1 MFIKQYIIIITSC
14 CLAACASEPEAA
26 PPTPAGPSVS
36 RSNCIFEGT
45 IRDYRVLDASNL
57 LVTASGQRK
66 YHFELSRPAFGM
78 RSTGRIGISSTGS
91 RICPGFSEV
100 IVDDSFGPETIRID
114 SIRRLNPEEHED
126 ILIRFGQK
134 QPDLAH
140 PRRPVKV
147 KGAEV
152 EELD

>member
-1 MFIKQYIIIITSC
+1 MIIKQYIIIITSC
-14 CLAACASEPEAA
+14 YLSSCASQPEAA
-26 PPTPAGPSVS
+26 QPTPVGPSTS

-100 IVDDSFGPETIRID
+100 IVDDSFGPVTIRID

-126 ILIRFGQK
+126 ILIRFGLK
-134 QPDLAH
+134 QPDLEH
-140 PRRPVKV
+140 PREPVKV